1 MSRTHVVSPTEL
13 RLRRFLQEKPRMGSS
28 LVFTLLRISEWVKSI
43 QAGEAES
50 PLRRK
55 LTSSATRSAPIEQ
68 IAENLIEGASGIE
81 RDLLLKSIQEVLF
94 YSVDFETDLDL
105 EQIKNRLKRFLD
117 QEKRLVFMQQFLC
130 FYVFNHVWFHTSE
143 SFRAMASTSQVF
155 EKEMEQVEKIC
166 ERVVASVLKPS
177 EQTDTIL
184 DRTAAEELIQKIE
197 QRLRGE

>member
-13 RLRRFLQEKPRMGSS
+13 RLRRFLQEKPRIGPS
-28 LVFTLLRISEWVKSI
+28 LAFTFLRITEWVKAI

-55 LTSSATRSAPIEQ
+55 LTSSATRSDPIEQ
-68 IAENLIEGASGIE
+68 IAENLIERASGLE
-81 RDLLLKSIQEVLF
+81 RDLLLKSIQELLF
-94 YSVDFETDLDL
+94 YSVNFETGLNL
-105 EQIKNRLKRFLD
+105 EQITSRLKGFLD
-117 QEKRLVFMQQFLC
+117 QEKRLAFMRQFLC
-130 FYVFNHVWFHTSE
+130 FYVFNYVWFHTGE
-143 SFRAMASTSQVF
+143 SFRAVSSTSQVF

-166 ERVVASVLKPS
+166 ERVVASALKPY
-177 EQTDTIL
+177 EQAESVL